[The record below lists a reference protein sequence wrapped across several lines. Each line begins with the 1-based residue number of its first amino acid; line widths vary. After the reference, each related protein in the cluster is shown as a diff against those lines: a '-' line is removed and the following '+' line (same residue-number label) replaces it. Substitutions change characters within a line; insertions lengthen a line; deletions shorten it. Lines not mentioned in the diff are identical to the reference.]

1 MNNSN
6 YRSHNKYILARRE
19 FISNTLKAAGA
30 LALPA
35 GFIAAPAL
43 EKPNRQGSAA
53 GYTVQDIINIIFKEI
68 PGAPINGTVDTM
80 KSGSANQQ
88 VTGIVTTM
96 FPTVSVIKEAAK
108 QNANFI
114 IAHEPTY
121 YNHADDLNWFTP
133 NDQVKQK
140 QELLEQHKMAVWRFH
155 DHWHMH
161 KPDGIIYGVV
171 KNAGWLSY
179 YQADKIGTN
188 LLKIPAISLK
198 DLIAHLKSSLGINH
212 MRVIGDLS
220 QSCSLIG
227 LIAGAAPGQM
237 QMSLIEK
244 EKPDVLIVGEVR
256 EWETAEYVRD
266 ARLLGSKTSLI
277 ILGHSVSE
285 EPGMEWLVE
294 WLQPKVPGLPIRHI
308 ASGDPFIWI

>member
-1 MNNSN
+1 MNT
-6 YRSHNKYILARRE
+6 RRE
-19 FISNTLKAAGA
+19 FIANTIKAAGVLAVPGA
-30 LALPA
+30 LMNTPA
-35 GFIAAPAL
+35 SLKTGNRHGFA
-43 EKPNRQGSAA
+43 N
-53 GYTVQDIINIIFKEI
+53 YTVQDIINIIFKEI
-68 PGAPINGTVDTM
+68 PGAPFSGTVDTI
-80 KSGSANQQ
+80 KSGSGDQM

-96 FPTVSVIKEAAK
+96 FPTVQVIREAAK

-114 IAHEPTY
+114 IAHEPTF

-140 QELLEQHKMAVWRFH
+140 QELLQQHKIAVWRFH

-179 YQADKIGTN
+179 YKPDQVGTN

-244 EKPDVLIVGEVR
+244 EKPDVLIIGELR

-266 ARLLGSKTSLI
+266 ARLLGSKTALI

-294 WLQPKVPGLPIRHI
+294 WLKPKVPGTPITHI
-308 ASGDPFIWI
+308 KSGDPFIWA